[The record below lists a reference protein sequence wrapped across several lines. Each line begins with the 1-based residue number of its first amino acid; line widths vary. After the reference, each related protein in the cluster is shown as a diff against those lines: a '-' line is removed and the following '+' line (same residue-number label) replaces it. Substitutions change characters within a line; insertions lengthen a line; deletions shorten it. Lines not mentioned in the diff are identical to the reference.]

1 MAFYG
6 KNERW
11 WRELLSGGSP
21 VLPFRHFRRLFALL
35 PADPRCKFCH
45 GPFEGAGASLMRLI
59 GKRPSGLTPQL
70 CNQCEAM
77 ARTLPGGAEIELS
90 MLFADMRGST
100 SLAEQ
105 MSPMAYSQLINRFF
119 VSATEVLVH
128 TRAMVDRLVGDQ
140 VIGLYVPG
148 FAGRDHA
155 KLAVAGA
162 KRLLQ
167 ETGHGDADGPWA
179 PVGVGV
185 HTDVAFVGAV
195 GSERGATD
203 ITVLGDAP
211 NTAARLS
218 SAAAAG
224 EILVSEQTCRAANL
238 NDPEMVRRELR
249 LKGKQEPV
257 SVRLLTVSWRDI
269 DSAQ

>member
-11 WRELLSGGSP
+11 WRELLSGGNP
-21 VLPFRHFRRLFALL
+21 VLPFRHFRRLFGLL
-35 PADPRCKFCH
+35 PGNPRCKFCH
-45 GPFEGAGASLMRLI
+45 GPFAGPGAAPMRLI

-77 ARTLPGGAEIELS
+77 ARKLPGGAEIELS
-90 MLFADMRGST
+90 MLFADVRGST
-100 SLAEQ
+100 KLAEQ
-105 MSPMAYSQLINRFF
+105 MSPLAFSQLINRFY
-119 VSATEVLVH
+119 VTATEVLVD
-128 TRAMVDRLVGDQ
+128 TRSLVDRLVGDQ

-155 KLAVAGA
+155 KLAIKGA
-162 KRLLQ
+162 RELLLK
-167 ETGHGDADGPWA
+167 TGHTDPDGPWA
-179 PVGVGV
+179 PVGIGV

-195 GSERGATD
+195 GTEGGATD

-224 EILVSEQTCRAANL
+224 EIIISERAYQAAGMDDLNL
-238 NDPEMVRRELR
+238 EERELT

-257 SVRLLTVSWRDI
+257 SVRLLSVS
-269 DSAQ
+269 